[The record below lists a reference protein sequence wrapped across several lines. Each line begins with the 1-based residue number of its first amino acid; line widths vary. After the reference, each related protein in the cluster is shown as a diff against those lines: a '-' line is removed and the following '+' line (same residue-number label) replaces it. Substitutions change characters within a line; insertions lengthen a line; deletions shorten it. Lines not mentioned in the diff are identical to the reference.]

1 MSMSAGQVETARLR
15 VGLIGAGRVGA
26 PFAAALAAAGHV
38 VVGIHAVSNASKD
51 RAELL
56 LPGVPILS
64 ADEVAR
70 TCDLLLLTPPDD
82 ALAEL
87 AHGLHT
93 TGALQAGQILVH
105 TAGRFGAGI
114 FNDVLSSNIL
124 PLAIHPIMT
133 FSGTSVDLKRMQG
146 AFFGVTAPTQLLP
159 IAQALVIEMGGEP
172 ITIAEEDRATY
183 HLALAWSTNF
193 ITSIVAQ
200 GADLLKSIGIRESEA
215 LLHPLLDA
223 AVDNVL
229 RRGDQALTGPIA
241 RGDVGSVAAHIETIK
256 REHPELLQPYRVLG
270 RLTAERALASGMLT
284 ADSATSLLTLLGDA
298 S

>member
-1 MSMSAGQVETARLR
+1 MSAGQVDTARLR

-93 TGALQAGQILVH
+93 TGALQAGQILV
-105 TAGRFGAGI
+105 
-114 FNDVLSSNIL
+114 
-124 PLAIHPIMT
+124 
-133 FSGTSVDLKRMQG
+133 
-146 AFFGVTAPTQLLP
+146 
-159 IAQALVIEMGGEP
+159 
-172 ITIAEEDRATY
+172 
-183 HLALAWSTNF
+183 
-193 ITSIVAQ
+193 
-200 GADLLKSIGIRESEA
+200 
-215 LLHPLLDA
+215 
-223 AVDNVL
+223 
-229 RRGDQALTGPIA
+229 
-241 RGDVGSVAAHIETIK
+241 
-256 REHPELLQPYRVLG
+256 
-270 RLTAERALASGMLT
+270 
-284 ADSATSLLTLLGDA
+284 
-298 S
+298 